1 MALGVVRITDTMG
14 VLTQDMGVDA
24 QRHFRVGVTETPAS
38 SRVVERPSTVSFL
51 EVM

>member
-1 MALGVVRITDTMG
+1 MVRITAPLG

-38 SRVVERPSTVSFL
+38 SRVVERPSTLAFL